1 MVLEKKPL
9 SFADIEAQ
17 TALELPDRETLQT
30 VIIGCL
36 ALCVG
41 QITIRDVTVDVVRS
55 QRWNRPSFFHMPA
68 RRWRQRLF
76 RSIKGRAWLHRSCS
90 IAPCIHRLS

>member
-41 QITIRDVTVDVVRS
+41 QITIRNVTVDVAATVCLAVQAANGVLGAANTGIVLECTTR
-55 QRWNRPSFFHMPA
+55 NH
-68 RRWRQRLF
+68 
-76 RSIKGRAWLHRSCS
+76 
-90 IAPCIHRLS
+90 